1 LDPDTCGAASASV
14 PSPARVERMSIR
26 RTQKDAGV
34 VAIPIVIFVVCV
46 SAGVFASS
54 RWLPD
59 LAGGTIGGLAFFV
72 VCGLLGASLGLVG
85 LQIYSMVRQAEVL
98 GKFDGSSTIVANGLS
113 AILWQAGFLLGLA
126 AAVYLLAPRAQTPE
140 EHPDSAAPG

>member
-1 LDPDTCGAASASV
+1 VS
-14 PSPARVERMSIR
+14 
-26 RTQKDAGV
+26 V

-72 VCGLLGASLGLVG
+72 VCGLLGASLEVVG
-85 LQIYSMVRQAEVL
+85 VQIYLIVKQAEVL
-98 GKFDGSSTIVANGLS
+98 GRLGDSEALVAEGLS
-113 AILWQAGFLLGLA
+113 ALLWQAGVLLGLA
-126 AAVYLLAPRAQTPE
+126 AVVYLLAPRAQTHE
-140 EHPDSAAPG
+140 T

>member
-1 LDPDTCGAASASV
+1 V
-14 PSPARVERMSIR
+14 
-26 RTQKDAGV
+26 GV

-72 VCGLLGASLGLVG
+72 VCGLLGAALGLVG
-85 LQIYSMVRQAEVL
+85 LQIYLMVRQAEAF
-98 GKFDGSSTIVANGLS
+98 GRIGGSAITADGLS
-113 AILWQAGFLLGLA
+113 AILWQAGTLLGLA
-126 AAVYLLAPRAQTPE
+126 AVVYLLAPRAQTPE
-140 EHPDSAAPG
+140 Q